1 MTLVERVK
9 GILGKPKEEWEKISL
24 EDNQQSAILT
34 GYLIPLALIPAI
46 ASFIG
51 YSFIGVLGVH
61 SLTLGLKHAV
71 ISLVSTII
79 GAYITAFIVDLL
91 APGFSAQKN
100 FNRAFALVVYAATP
114 QYVAGVL
121 YIFPFLGIIV
131 LLAAIYGLYLLY
143 IGMKPMMKV
152 SDDKHTIYF
161 IISLI
166 VVIAVYFVVSAILSA
181 IFIGSMAMRGAL

>member
-91 APGFSAQKN
+91 A
-100 FNRAFALVVYAATP
+100 RASVPKRILTVH
-114 QYVAGVL
+114 
-121 YIFPFLGIIV
+121 
-131 LLAAIYGLYLLY
+131 LLW
-143 IGMKPMMKV
+143 
-152 SDDKHTIYF
+152 
-161 IISLI
+161 
-166 VVIAVYFVVSAILSA
+166 
-181 IFIGSMAMRGAL
+181 

>member
-1 MTLVERVK
+1 M
-9 GILGKPKEEWEKISL
+9 
-24 EDNQQSAILT
+24 
-34 GYLIPLALIPAI
+34 
-46 ASFIG
+46 
-51 YSFIGVLGVH
+51 
-61 SLTLGLKHAV
+61 
-71 ISLVSTII
+71 
-79 GAYITAFIVDLL
+79 
-91 APGFSAQKN
+91 
-100 FNRAFALVVYAATP
+100 YAATP